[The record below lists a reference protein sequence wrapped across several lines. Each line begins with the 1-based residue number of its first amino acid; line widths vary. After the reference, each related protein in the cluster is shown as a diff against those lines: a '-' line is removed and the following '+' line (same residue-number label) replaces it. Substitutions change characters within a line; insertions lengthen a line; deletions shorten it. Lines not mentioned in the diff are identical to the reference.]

1 MKLTSR
7 ILTVVTLLSI
17 TSCLTACDYTPK
29 HQKQTI
35 PAMNQIDI
43 AEAVKTLDVSTE
55 DFESFLKN
63 IEVSY
68 DEYIQTLNDNNTS
81 LETLKEDIEK
91 TYNCTFDEYIK
102 TVIAVNTKTVPD
114 AKLYDVFKS
123 KLSTLDA
130 YIPIKELNAEKNKLV
145 NYDVSIE
152 IADECQ
158 DAYAFDAI
166 AACQGDF
173 KNYMTVLNELYGCS
187 SVELTNISL
196 FGGYGTKKPDDS
208 NACMNALFV
217 YDEETNEI
225 LQKISVPVITL
236 HNDDDENKNITL
248 ALSNE
253 LGLLFKTTGADSY
266 EKMLKLSNLDFQ
278 IRNVV
283 ANNDAAK

>member
-17 TSCLTACDYTPK
+17 TSCLTACDYTPT

-35 PAMNQIDI
+35 PAVNQIDI

-55 DFESFLKN
+55 DFESFLKS

-68 DEYIQTLNDNNTS
+68 DEYVATLNDNNTS

-91 TYNCTFDEYIK
+91 KYNCTFDEYIK
-102 TVIAVNTKTVPD
+102 TVMTVNTKTVPD
-114 AKLYDVFKS
+114 AKVYDVFKS
-123 KLSTLDA
+123 KLSVLDA
-130 YIPIKELNAEKNKLV
+130 YIPIKELNTEKNKLV
-145 NYDVSIE
+145 NYDISIE
-152 IADECQ
+152 VADDCQ

-166 AACQGDF
+166 AACQG
-173 KNYMTVLNELYGCS
+173 NLETYMTVLNEMYDCS

-196 FGGYGTKKPDDS
+196 FGGYGAKKPDSS
-208 NACMNALFV
+208 NACMDALFV
-217 YDEETNEI
+217 YDENTDEI
-225 LQKISVPVITL
+225 LQKILVPVITL
-236 HNDDDENKNITL
+236 HNDDESKNISL

-266 EKMLKLSNLDFQ
+266 EKMLNLSNLDFQ

-283 ANNDAAK
+283 ADSDTTE